1 MDIPIDAEVYC
12 TDGLSGRSTYIVL
25 DPVTDTVTHFIVE
38 ETTLPN
44 IERLVPIDHIE
55 RSEHNRIDLNCTRSE
70 LEKMESF
77 IETDF
82 IQSNTQE
89 YSVPFDYPT
98 TTPLLIWPYLELPN
112 EVAVLRLEHI
122 PPSELAVRR
131 GAGVEATD
139 GHVGE
144 VDEFVINKENGHI
157 THLVLREGHM
167 WGEKDITIPVSEIDR
182 IEENAVFLKIS
193 KSKVGSLPVIPV
205 NHRWR

>member
-12 TDGLSGRSTYIVL
+12 MDGLSGRSTYVVL
-25 DPVTDTVTHFIVE
+25 NPVTDTVTHFIVE

-44 IERLVPIDHIE
+44 IERLVPIEKIKQSDHE
-55 RSEHNRIDLNCTRSE
+55 RIDLNCTRSE

-82 IQSNTQE
+82 LRSSTNE

-112 EVAVLRLEHI
+112 EVTILRLEHI

-131 GAGVEATD
+131 GASVKATD

-144 VDEFVINKENGHI
+144 VDEFVVNKENGHI
-157 THLVLREGHM
+157 THLVLKEGHM
-167 WGEKDITIPVSEIDR
+167 WGEKDIAIPVSEIDR
-182 IEENAVFLKIS
+182 IEENAVFLKID
-193 KSKVGSLPVIPV
+193 KSMIGSLPVIPV
-205 NHRWR
+205 KRRWR

>member
-12 TDGLSGRSTYIVL
+12 TDGLSGRSTYVVL
-25 DPVTDTVTHFIVE
+25 NPITDTVTHFIVE
-38 ETTLPN
+38 ETTMPN
-44 IERLVPIDHIE
+44 IERVVPIEKIE
-55 RSEHNRIDLNCTRSE
+55 SSNHDRIDLDCTRSE
-70 LEKMESF
+70 LEKMEAF

-82 IQSNTQE
+82 IQSNTNE

-112 EVAVLRLEHI
+112 EVTVLRLQHI

-131 GAGVEATD
+131 GARVEATD

-144 VDEFVINKENGHI
+144 VDEFIVDKANGHI

-182 IEENAVFLKIS
+182 IEENAVYLKLD
-193 KSKVGSLPVIPV
+193 KSRIGSLPEIPV
-205 NHRWR
+205 NHRRR